1 MGEKKILRGGLSGAL
16 FGRRV
21 CRALLELRL
30 FCRAPSVWPGWRGGG
45 LGGFGEMGRAAWG
58 RRPGKASRGEQAKGR
73 FKGLLTTK
81 CWGARDSGR
90 DVFILCSKGGKR
102 GGGSPAGGGARGAG
116 AKGNRGTQRGRR
128 RRRGAFTDPGG
139 KGKGGGG
146 SGKTAGRFRDG
157 VGGYLPIHSTAF
169 GAGLSVR
176 RAWGVA
182 EKRGR
187 GFGNGRLKFFKGAS

>member
-1 MGEKKILRGGLSGAL
+1 MGEKKILRGRSGAWTGCCG
-16 FGRRV
+16 F
-21 CRALLELRL
+21 
-30 FCRAPSVWPGWRGGG
+30 GG

-58 RRPGKASRGEQAKGR
+58 RRPWSAGKGRPVGGEQAKGR

-90 DVFILCSKGGKR
+90 GVFILCSKGGKR

-128 RRRGAFTDPGG
+128 RRRGASTDPGG

-157 VGGYLPIHSTAF
+157 VGRYLPIHSTAF

-176 RAWGVA
+176 RAWGWR
-182 EKRGR
+182 KRG
-187 GFGNGRLKFFKGAS
+187 GGVLGMGG